1 MVTKKLKIIVWFGG
15 FHSLMNSISSIGY
28 SMEGSGIERII
39 EEKCGTN
46 TFTHISSGKAI
57 TRTLCFHFLVDAVFP
72 VTLQRHFTT
81 KYSADTDIMKEE
93 SLSVTEL
100 TPCEVR
106 LALEEPKILKHYMTI
121 QKIEIFIHQNKI
133 HHKSSNSCNAI

>member
-1 MVTKKLKIIVWFGG
+1 
-15 FHSLMNSISSIGY
+15 
-28 SMEGSGIERII
+28 
-39 EEKCGTN
+39 
-46 TFTHISSGKAI
+46 
-57 TRTLCFHFLVDAVFP
+57 
-72 VTLQRHFTT
+72 
-81 KYSADTDIMKEE
+81 MKEE